1 MALTLKLRRDHVM
14 VKVLEGERVR
24 PSGVIL
30 PEQPYDFN
38 KKSDAGTR
46 AYVIALSNWFHH
58 EVEVG
63 DIVIIEK
70 FGGIELTLGGVEV
83 VILSSNEILAIV
95 ENDDTPWVGK
105 TIQMD
110 GAFIA
115 NKRILWEQ
123 DNA

>member
-30 PEQPYDFN
+30 PEQPYDFD

-46 AYVIALSNWFHH
+46 AYVIALSDWFHH

-70 FGGIELTLGGVEV
+70 FGGIELTLGGEEV
-83 VILSSNEILAIV
+83 VIMSANEILAIV
-95 ENDDTPWVGK
+95 ENDTNQWIGK
-105 TIQMD
+105 AIKN
-110 GAFIA
+110 G
-115 NKRILWEQ
+115 
-123 DNA
+123 

>member
-1 MALTLKLRRDHVM
+1 MAGTLKLRRDHVL

-46 AYVIALSNWFHH
+46 AYVIAISNWAFH
-58 EVEVG
+58 EVEIG

-70 FGGIELTLGGVEV
+70 FGGIELTIGGEEV
-83 VILSSNEILAIV
+83 VILSANEILATV
-95 ENDDTPWVGK
+95 ENDTDQWIMPH
-105 TIQMD
+105 
-110 GAFIA
+110 
-115 NKRILWEQ
+115 ILT
-123 DNA
+123 